1 MMCFVVISFEG
12 KGDLLVP
19 VNSVLFGITLVWNLI
34 LALVCTAILVPLY
47 AAVLFIGI
55 FVEISFMKG
64 TNPIQKGEC

>member
-1 MMCFVVISFEG
+1 M
-12 KGDLLVP
+12 P